1 MTLQFTFRSV
11 SDFSALSQRIRNSSR
26 SFLHVRSSS
35 WSLFTWILF
44 SLLLRRQRSS
54 SIFRLLTRS
63 CDSAPFWEEPNLRKQ
78 HYDIKILSILN
89 TLEKGFLNKHAL
101 EAIFH
106 KVGYVPSNV
115 YNFKMTENFKK
126 TSRKKHPFQ
135 KKTWSEIKVNKLKI
149 PAVFKLMICWF
160 SNLMSYQ
167 SYKNNFVN

>member
-78 HYDIKILSILN
+78 HIKILSILN

-126 TSRKKHPFQ
+126 LRGKNTLFRKKHDQ
-135 KKTWSEIKVNKLKI
+135 K
-149 PAVFKLMICWF
+149 
-160 SNLMSYQ
+160 
-167 SYKNNFVN
+167 